1 MQNPDLNFD
10 PLLSPQAYRQ
20 MEGVLLGWASD
31 RDDVLLL
38 CEAHL
43 NRNKSTTASGSELS
57 PDLDSAPPP
66 NHLPPAFLL
75 YLSPSFKALIQASQ
89 TFQLSFDIPT
99 LRTFS
104 QQLQQQQA
112 LPENL
117 QQQLEYQLTQ
127 TWGDNTPEQHRLL
140 SLALL
145 HPQPE
150 TDLSSRIAARLA
162 PPIPSSPLSS
172 PSLSSAFPDPLSL
185 AQRQPE
191 DLQPQVLITELQEAW
206 EAVRVADRAK
216 EEFMAMI
223 SHELRT
229 PLTSIIGMSA
239 TLLRWS
245 LGPMSDRQRDCLQTI
260 RDSGDHLMQI
270 IDSILDLSQTAS
282 GKTALNVQPIS
293 LKRLVQYCVRLFQEV
308 AQERGVQLRSSSTLT
323 KEDDIFI
330 GDAQRLRQ
338 ILTNLLDNA
347 IKFTDANGIVRVRLS
362 RDGAL
367 LKLKVEDTGIGIS
380 QQDRD
385 RLFQKFQQLEDSHR
399 RRFGGAG
406 LGLAL
411 TKQLVEL
418 HGGRIEIES
427 IPGQGS
433 CFTVW
438 LAEQPLPTPAAQ
450 NRKPQGEVVLL
461 EEDEQSATLIC
472 ELLTAS
478 GYKVFWLVDGSTALE
493 QIQLLHPVA
502 LIVNLQFQGHIGEEL
517 VQHVHSMQM
526 SHPPK
531 IIGLLPRTLIEMA
544 NPPSRLNEKNEK
556 VDAYVFTPFNP
567 EELVAH
573 LNPKGADFSL

>member
-1 MQNPDLNFD
+1 MQNPDLNFE
-10 PLLSPQAYRQ
+10 PPVSLQAYRQ
-20 MEGVLLGWASD
+20 MEGVLLSWASD

-38 CEAHL
+38 CESHL
-43 NRNKSTTASGSELS
+43 SRHRLTATSEQN
-57 PDLDSAPPP
+57 SARTAV
-66 NHLPPAFLL
+66 LPQAFLL
-75 YLSPSFKALIQASQ
+75 YLSPHFKALIQASQ
-89 TFQLSFDIPT
+89 TFQLSFEIPT
-99 LRTFS
+99 LRAFS
-104 QQLQQQQA
+104 QQLQQQRA
-112 LPENL
+112 LPKNL
-117 QQQLEYQLTQ
+117 QQQLEVQLTQ
-127 TWGDNTPEQHRLL
+127 VWSDNTPEQHRLL

-145 HPQPE
+145 QPQREAELP
-150 TDLSSRIAARLA
+150 SRIAARLVK
-162 PPIPSSPLSS
+162 PISSS
-172 PSLSSAFPDPLSL
+172 SLSSSPFPDPLSL
-185 AQRQPE
+185 TQRDPE

-282 GKTALNVQPIS
+282 GKAALNVQPIS
-293 LKRLVQYCVRLFQEV
+293 LKRLVQYCVQLFQEV
-308 AQERGVQLRSSSTLT
+308 ARARGVQLRSSSTLT
-323 KEDDIFI
+323 QEDDIFI

-347 IKFTDANGIVRVRLS
+347 IKFTDANGTVRVRLS

-367 LKLKVEDTGIGIS
+367 VKLKVEDTGIGIS

-438 LAEQPLPTPAAQ
+438 LAEQPLHTPAAK

-472 ELLTAS
+472 ELLTAA

-517 VQHVHSMQM
+517 VQHVHHMNM
-526 SHPPK
+526 DHPPK
-531 IIGLLPRTLIEMA
+531 IIGLLPRTLLEIS